1 MFAVAVVVGIAI
13 GLSLGALGGGGSIL
27 TVPALVYLLGQN
39 AHGATTASLV
49 VVGATALAGTVAH
62 LKGGRV
68 RVTEGLVF
76 GTLGVAGSVVGS
88 RLSYG
93 IAPADLLAAFSIF
106 MLLAAGALAVRSR
119 RPLALVAEPAGG
131 VSSPSISTLDL
142 APHPSSED
150 GVGSRRSA
158 PTMVAAASVIGLLT
172 GFFGVGG
179 GFVVVPALVLV
190 MGFEMPVA
198 VGTSLLVI
206 TINSAAALAVRI
218 GSPVHIN
225 WALVVA
231 FTSAAI
237 GASVLGSR
245 LPSAVR
251 PERLARVF
259 SALLVA
265 VALYTLV
272 RNLPHL

>member
-1 MFAVAVVVGIAI
+1 MFALAVVVGLAI
-13 GLSLGALGGGGSIL
+13 GLTLGALGGGGSIL
-27 TVPALVYLLGQN
+27 TVPAFVYLLGQN

-68 RVTEGLVF
+68 RVSEGLVF
-76 GTLGVAGSVVGS
+76 GTLGVAGSVLGS
-88 RLSYG
+88 RLSSG
-93 IAPADLLAAFSIF
+93 IPSSDLLAGFSIL
-106 MLLAAGALAVRSR
+106 MLVSAGALALRSR
-119 RPLALVAEPAGG
+119 RPLSPVREPA
-131 VSSPSISTLDL
+131 TDL
-142 APHPSSED
+142 ATASIATQGPARAPSEH
-150 GVGSRRSA
+150 GVGSRPSA
-158 PTMVAAASVIGLLT
+158 MMTIAAASAIGLLT

-190 MGFEMPVA
+190 MGFEMAIA

-206 TINSAAALAVRI
+206 TINSAAALAVRL
-218 GSPVHIN
+218 GGPVHVD
-225 WALVVA
+225 WALVAV
-231 FTSAAI
+231 FTAAAI

-251 PERLARVF
+251 PQRLTRAF

-265 VALYTLV
+265 VALYTLLRSV
-272 RNLPHL
+272 PHL